1 MQTSPVMEDWGSL
14 SQGKDLSLAAF
25 LRLRGIEEG
34 RSAASSALCIRKDLL
49 RSLPSPPARFVPFLQ
64 ERDSMGH
71 LYQLSS
77 ARPLPVLQTARSLK
91 SLSPPLHRVQSLERV
106 GKPLGSKG
114 KLQVPSVGTYSPTD
128 YIWMR
133 KDFAKQ
139 KKGRVEHEQGS
150 KQETQGM
157 RLGDRRSKEEM
168 IPSFQYAVKRRTPA
182 PKPKGPFDILRP
194 EVLCE
199 TIKRTNFQSVHLEES
214 PEALRASI
222 QWPERKRMKDEK
234 LSTLMRVMN
243 QFRKGKLFG

>member
-1 MQTSPVMEDWGSL
+1 MEDWGSL

-25 LRLRGIEEG
+25 LRLQEIEES

-49 RSLPSPPARFVPFLQ
+49 RSLPSQPASFVPFLQ
-64 ERDSMGH
+64 ERDPMGH
-71 LYQLSS
+71 LYHLSS
-77 ARPLPVLQTARSLK
+77 ARPLPALQTTRSLK
-91 SLSPPLHRVQSLERV
+91 SLSPTIHSVHTLEKV
-106 GKPLGSKG
+106 GKTLGSKG
-114 KLQVPSVGTYSPTD
+114 KLQVPSVGTYSPTA

-139 KKGRVEHEQGS
+139 RKGKAAHGLDS
-150 KQETQGM
+150 KQQVQGV
-157 RLGDRRSKEEM
+157 RLSDRRSKEEM
-168 IPSFQYAVKRRTPA
+168 TPSFQYAVKRHTPA

-199 TIKRTNFQSVHLEES
+199 TIKRTNFQSVHLEDS
-214 PEALRASI
+214 PDSLRANI

-234 LSTLMRVMN
+234 LSTLMRAMN